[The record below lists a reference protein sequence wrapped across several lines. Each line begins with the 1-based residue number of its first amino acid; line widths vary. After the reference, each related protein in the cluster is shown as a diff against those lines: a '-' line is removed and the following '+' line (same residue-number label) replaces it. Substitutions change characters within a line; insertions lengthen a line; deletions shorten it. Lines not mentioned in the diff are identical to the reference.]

1 MTRMGRSSFRIRAL
15 IKKEFR
21 QVVRDKRSLAVLL
34 FTPLFLLIMFGYAVS
49 LDVRRIGLAV
59 VNENPSA
66 ESRRL
71 IARIRQAEQFDLK
84 YVLTDSREI
93 DRLLDDERIKAAL
106 VIPLD
111 FTYRLLRGETAVVQV
126 ILDGSNSTGAAT
138 ALGYL
143 QALVFHTNRRLR
155 LAQGAGPESA
165 GRGQALVDY
174 RPRVWFNP
182 ELASPRFL
190 VPGLIAFILVITAVV
205 STALSVVREKERG
218 TMEQLIVSPLSSLE
232 LFIGKTVP
240 YLLISLA
247 AAAAILLA
255 SRVLFAITVAGSL
268 LLLLLLTLVF
278 ILACLSLGILISTA
292 AESQQV
298 AFMLGVIIT
307 ILPTFILSGFVFPIR
322 NMPEVIRALT
332 YLLPARYYL
341 TALRGIMLRGV
352 GLKACWPQLGGL
364 GLFTALTLAL
374 SVYRL
379 KRGRR

>member
-1 MTRMGRSSFRIRAL
+1 MIGRIGAL
-15 IKKEFR
+15 IRKEFR
-21 QVVRDKRSLAVLL
+21 QVVRDKRSLGVLL

-59 VNENPSA
+59 VDENRSGPSRA
-66 ESRRL
+66 LIDRL
-71 IARIRQAEQFDLK
+71 RQAEQFDLK
-84 YVLTDSREI
+84 YLPADAAEI
-93 DRLLDDERIKAAL
+93 DSLLSNERIKAAL
-106 VIPLD
+106 VIPRD
-111 FTYRLLRGETAVVQV
+111 FARRLLRGETAALEV
-126 ILDGSNSTGAAT
+126 IVDGSDSTGAAT

-143 QALVFHTNRRLR
+143 QAFLTRAGHD
-155 LAQGAGPESA
+155 LAPRAALGAP
-165 GRGQALVDY
+165 LLDY

-247 AAAAILLA
+247 AAAAILAA
-255 SRVLFAITVAGSL
+255 SRLLFAVTVAGSL
-268 LLLLLLTLVF
+268 PLLLLVTLVF

-292 AESQQV
+292 AGSQQV
-298 AFMLGVIIT
+298 AFMLAVIIT

-322 NMPEVIRALT
+322 NMPLPIRALT

-341 TALRGIMLRGV
+341 AALRAIMLKGV
-352 GLKACWPQLGGL
+352 GLADFWPQLAGL
-364 GLFTALTLAL
+364 VLLTAFTLAA
-374 SVYRL
+374 SVLRL
-379 KRGRR
+379 KRGKR